1 MRRMLGIATGGLL
14 LATVSAPA
22 QSQTTGGQG
31 TNQSTPM
38 QQAPAGAPAGV
49 ISTPLPE
56 REFVA
61 AAAMANRFEIQSAE
75 LALARAGDANLK
87 EFARMMLT
95 DHKAALEKL
104 EAAAV
109 EAGVAMPTEPALDQ
123 THATKIA
130 ALERRTNPAEFDQA
144 YRTDQAQAHQQTLTL
159 LETYQRI
166 GAKEPLRIWAASTAA
181 VVRKH
186 LEMLDTMK

>member
-1 MRRMLGIATGGLL
+1 MEKMVCVTAAILLFATPP
-14 LATVSAPA
+14 VYA
-22 QSQTTGGQG
+22 QPTGGQG
-31 TNQSTPM
+31 TNQATPM
-38 QQAPAGAPAGV
+38 QQAPAGSPAGV
-49 ISTPLPE
+49 SAAPLPE

-61 AAAMANRFEIQSAE
+61 AAAIANRFEIQSAE
-75 LALARAGDANLK
+75 LALARAGDAKLK
-87 EFARMMLT
+87 EFARTMLT

-104 EAAAV
+104 GAAAN

-123 THATKIA
+123 TYETKIA

-166 GAKEPLRIWAASTAA
+166 GAKEPLRIWAANTAA
-181 VVRKH
+181 VVRRH

>member
-1 MRRMLGIATGGLL
+1 MKRTVCITAAATLL
-14 LATVSAPA
+14 LATGPA
-22 QSQTTGGQG
+22 HSQSTGGQG
-31 TNQSTPM
+31 INQATPM
-38 QQAPAGAPAGV
+38 QQAPAGSPAGV
-49 ISTPLPE
+49 SATPLPE

-61 AAAMANRFEIQSAE
+61 AAAFANRFEIQSAE
-75 LALARAGDANLK
+75 LALARAGDAKLK

-95 DHKAALEKL
+95 DHAMALETL
-104 EAAAV
+104 EEAAK

-123 THATKIA
+123 TYATKIA

-144 YRTDQAQAHQQTLTL
+144 YRTDQAQGHLQTLTL

-166 GAKEPLRIWAASTAA
+166 GAKEPLRIWAANTAT